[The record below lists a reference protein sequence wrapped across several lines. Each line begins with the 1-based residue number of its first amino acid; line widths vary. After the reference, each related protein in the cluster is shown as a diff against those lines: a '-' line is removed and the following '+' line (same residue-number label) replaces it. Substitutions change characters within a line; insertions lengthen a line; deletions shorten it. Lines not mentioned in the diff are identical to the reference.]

1 MNFPI
6 IDWITSMSDV
16 LKSIVDKR
24 NRAWES
30 AKGLLEAAEGEKRE
44 FSAEE
49 EVTYDRHMEE
59 ISKLDKRS
67 KQYEEAEGRT
77 RDFEASVREIPKG
90 DSTKSEDSNRLLE
103 YFRGQGPRGID
114 VRAPGLDG
122 VSFRDLSKFTS
133 AIPGVA
139 TPTAGGNTVETSFVA
154 KLYEHMIESS
164 GILQAGPT
172 VLRTSSGEAL
182 QIPKTTSYSAATI
195 LGEGAAI
202 TESDPVFGQLT
213 LDAYKY
219 GFGVQV
225 SHELIND
232 TSVDLL
238 GFLARQSG
246 RAVGNAFGAH
256 AITGTGTGQP
266 NGLVT
271 GSSLG
276 VTGANTVAGVFTA
289 DNLIDLQ
296 FSVIAPYRNSS
307 SAAWL
312 VKDSTLGAIRKLRE
326 GAGTGAYLWQPS
338 IQVGVPDTLLGKP
351 VYTDPNVAAVG
362 VSAKSV
368 IFGDISAYYVRLV
381 EHIRFER
388 SDDFA
393 FMNDL
398 VTFRCLMRADGDLVD
413 TSGAV
418 KHFVGG
424 TA

>member
-1 MNFPI
+1 
-6 IDWITSMSDV
+6 MSDH
-16 LKSIVDKR
+16 LKT
-24 NRAWES
+24 
-30 AKGLLEAAEGEKRE
+30 LLEKRANVWNSAQELLERAENDGKRD
-44 FSAEE
+44 FTAEE

-59 ISKLDKRS
+59 IQKLDSRS

-114 VRAPGLDG
+114 VRTSG
-122 VSFRDLSKFTS
+122 VNGISFRDLSKLT
-133 AIPGVA
+133 AG
-139 TPTAGGNTVETSFVA
+139 AGGNTVETGFVA

-172 VLRTSSGEAL
+172 VLRTSTGEAL
-182 QIPKTTSYSAATI
+182 QIPKTTSYSSAAIIAEAGT
-195 LGEGAAI
+195 I

-256 AITGTGTGQP
+256 AITGDGSAKP

-271 GSSLG
+271 AASAG
-276 VTGANTVAGVFTA
+276 VTGGAGVAGAFTA

-312 VKDSTLGAIRKLRE
+312 VRDATLGAIRKLKDTN
-326 GAGTGAYLWQPS
+326 GQYLWQPS
-338 IQVGVPDTLLGKP
+338 LQVGVPDVLLGKP
-351 VYTDPNVAAVG
+351 VYTDPNVAAVALG
-362 VSAKSV
+362 AKSV
-368 IFGDISAYYVRLV
+368 VFGDISAYYVRLV
-381 EHIRFER
+381 ENIRFER

-413 TSGAV
+413 TTGAV
-418 KHFVGG
+418 KVFTGN
-424 TA
+424 AA

>member
-1 MNFPI
+1 
-6 IDWITSMSDV
+6 MSDV

-30 AKGLLEAAEGEKRE
+30 AKGLLETAEGEKRE

-59 ISKLDKRS
+59 IQKLDKRS

-90 DSTKSEDSNRLLE
+90 DSSKSEDSNRLLE

-114 VRAPGLDG
+114 VRTSGVNG
-122 VSFRDLSKFTS
+122 VSFRDLSKLS
-133 AIPGVA
+133 AG
-139 TPTAGGNTVETSFVA
+139 AGGNTVETSFVA

-164 GILQAGPT
+164 ALLQAGPT
-172 VLRTSSGEAL
+172 VLRTATGEAM
-182 QIPKTTSYSAATI
+182 QIPKTSSYST
-195 LGEGAAI
+195 AAI
-202 TESDPVFGQLT
+202 IVEADPILESDPVFGQLT
-213 LDAYKY
+213 LDAFKY
-219 GFGVQV
+219 GFGIQV

-256 AITGTGTGQP
+256 AVTGTGTAQP
-266 NGLVT
+266 KGIVT
-271 GSSLG
+271 AASAG
-276 VTGANTVAGVFTA
+276 VTGATVAGGAPVIGGIRS
-289 DNLIDLQ
+289 DDLIDLQ

-312 VKDSTLGAIRKLRE
+312 VKDSTLGSIRKLKDT
-326 GAGTGAYLWQPS
+326 AGQYLWQPS
-338 IQVGVPDTLLGKP
+338 LQVGVPDVLLGKP

-362 VSAKSV
+362 SAAKSV
-368 IFGDISAYYVRLV
+368 LFGDISAYYVRLV
-381 EHIRFER
+381 ENIRFER

-418 KHFVGG
+418 KVFTGG